1 MGVLVCM
8 WVGVGGV
15 RVAAVCALC
24 VGWWQAF
31 CLGVLLTLRQPATPH
46 HHQMAAA
53 RRCQRPLCAAALRL
67 LPLLLLL
74 LQTRRLCKFPEGTR
88 QKCEAFQLR
97 PARHAIPRDATRQKI
112 PDLPLPAEVSEGPT
126 QCCASGCGSAWW
138 GRNGVAVLHS
148 AQQWCGGASARCC
161 PFAIGCWLH
170 LVRLPVTCPRPCTTS
185 SLPPAP
191 PPPRP
196 LTLSQIVGPIQV
208 ARRSDMDM
216 NGHVNN
222 VTYLA
227 WALETVPRAVFG
239 VAHLYQVEIDFKAE
253 CKSGQLVESL
263 AAHTGAGA
271 GPC

>member
-1 MGVLVCM
+1 M
-8 WVGVGGV
+8 
-15 RVAAVCALC
+15 
-24 VGWWQAF
+24 
-31 CLGVLLTLRQPATPH
+31 
-46 HHQMAAA
+46 
-53 RRCQRPLCAAALRL
+53 
-67 LPLLLLL
+67 LPLRNWLLVAL
-74 LQTRRLCKFPEGTR
+74 GTSA
-88 QKCEAFQLR
+88 CNMPPPL
-97 PARHAIPRDATRQKI
+97 H
-112 PDLPLPAEVSEGPT
+112 DL
-126 QCCASGCGSAWW
+126 
-138 GRNGVAVLHS
+138 
-148 AQQWCGGASARCC
+148 
-161 PFAIGCWLH
+161 F
-170 LVRLPVTCPRPCTTS
+170 
-185 SLPPAP
+185 PAP